1 MICVNI
7 GSGALASC
15 CRGVTGTSTLGA
27 GVWQLVR
34 ATAMEANPVSRVSA
48 LVISNTGDIV
58 RKINADSSLISSKLT
73 VWDYTVLA
81 QDSVRRH
88 SGVVKWLFAAAYR
101 TMNKTKI
108 T

>member
-27 GVWQLVR
+27 GVWQLVI
-34 ATAMEANPVSRVSA
+34 ATVMQTNPVSRVSA

-73 VWDYTVLA
+73 VWDYTVEAELTC
-81 QDSVRRH
+81 SR
-88 SGVVKWLFAAAYR
+88 FP
-101 TMNKTKI
+101 TPP
-108 T
+108 

>member
-1 MICVNI
+1 MICINI

-15 CRGVTGTSTLGA
+15 CRGVTGTSTLVA
-27 GVWQLVR
+27 GVWQLVI
-34 ATAMEANPVSRVSA
+34 ATVMETTPVSRVSA
-48 LVISNTGDIV
+48 FVISNTGDIV

-88 SGVVKWLFAAAYR
+88 SGVVKSLFAAAYR
-101 TMNKTKI
+101 TMNQTKI